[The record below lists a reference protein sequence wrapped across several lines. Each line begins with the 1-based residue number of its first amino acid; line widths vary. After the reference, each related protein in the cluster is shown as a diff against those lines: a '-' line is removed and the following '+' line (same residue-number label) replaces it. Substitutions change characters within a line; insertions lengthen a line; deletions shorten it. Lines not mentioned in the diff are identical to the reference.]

1 MRALKY
7 IRRSPMLHIRQATV
21 HGGSGIILVENW
33 FGSVVWG
40 TDENGWEH
48 VSVSPH
54 RVEIV
59 PSWDDMCKVKEIFW
73 DDEEA
78 VLQIHP
84 PKSKYVNIKENCM
97 HLWRPKGGIH
107 GMNPEWD
114 EVEDGNGESD

>member
-1 MRALKY
+1 MKALKSL
-7 IRRSPMLHIRQATV
+7 RRNTKLHVRQATI
-21 HGGSGIILVENW
+21 HGGSGIVLVDNW
-33 FGSVVWG
+33 FGTVVWG

-48 VSVSPH
+48 VSVAPH
-54 RVEIV
+54 MREII
-59 PSWDDMCKVKEIFW
+59 PSWEDMCIIKDIFW

-84 PKSKYVNIKENCM
+84 PKSKHVNLMENCL

-114 EVEDGNGESD
+114 EAEDGNGESD